1 MKAKVRISDFNG
13 KVEVEGRE
21 AVISSKGR
29 DSDFSVSMIELE
41 QPGINEI
48 MVFPRKLMFQI
59 ERKDDWVINIE
70 LNDLVD
76 KQNLVIYRFKRPK
89 VGGTITFEYLTKN
102 GGWKPEPVSPFEL
115 MKIPVLFWE
124 PSV

>member
-89 VGGTITFEYLTKN
+89 VGGTITFEHLTEK
-102 GGWKPEPVSPFEL
+102 GEWKPEPVSSSEL
-115 MKIPVLFWE
+115 MRIPVLFWE